1 MDAWRFGQADVADV
15 VTRVGHFLTQHVQL
29 VAHFEM
35 SWHDPGDEIVARLGE
50 FAVDIFGAGLNDVAV
65 QRGEEF

>member
-15 VTRVGHFLTQHVQL
+15 VTRVGHFLTQHMQL

-35 SWHDPGDEIVARLGE
+35 SGHDPGDEIVARLGE
-50 FAVDIFGAGLNDVAV
+50 FAVDVFGTGFDDVAI
-65 QRGEEF
+65 QGGEEF